1 VEIIEKK
8 IERGFGSNK
17 KKNQI
22 ILTHTSRNIEEY
34 LVSLKTR
41 LNGKYKKIPHYL
53 ISQDGTIL
61 QLLKDEE
68 CSKFF
73 YNDGLNKKSIIICLE
88 NLGWL
93 EKQPLKN
100 YYINWIGNIYKQK
113 VVDRKWRD
121 YFVWHPYTDIQI
133 DKAAELCVELSKKHK
148 INLNCVGHN
157 TKVKGVESFLGILTK
172 SNFDEFS
179 TDLSPAFDFDYF
191 IKKLKNE

>member
-1 VEIIEKK
+1 MDIIEKK

-22 ILTHTSRNIEEY
+22 ILTHTSRDIEEY

-53 ISQDGTIL
+53 ISREGRII

-68 CSKFF
+68 CPKFF

-93 EKQPLKN
+93 EKRPLKN

-121 YFVWHPYTDIQI
+121 YFVWHPYTDEQI
-133 DKAAELCVELSKKHK
+133 DKTAELCQELSKKHK

-157 TKVKGVESFLGILTK
+157 TKVKGVESYLGILTK

-179 TDLSPAFDFDYF
+179 TDLSPAFNFDYF

>member
-1 VEIIEKK
+1 LEIIEKY
-8 IERGFGSNK
+8 IETNLGHSK

-22 ILTHTSRNIEEY
+22 ILTHSSREVNEY

-41 LNGKYKKIPHYL
+41 LNGSYKKIPHYL
-53 ISQDGTIL
+53 ITRDGSVL
-61 QLLKDEE
+61 KLLKDEE
-68 CSKFF
+68 CPKYF
-73 YNDGLNKKSIIICLE
+73 YNESLNKKSIVICLE

-100 YYINWIGNIYKQK
+100 YYINWIGNIYKEK

-121 YFVWHPYTDIQI
+121 YFIWQPYTQLQT
-133 DKAAELCVELSKKHK
+133 DKTAELCIELSKKFK

-191 IKKLKNE
+191 EKKLKNE

>member
-1 VEIIEKK
+1 MEVIEKK
-8 IERGFGSNK
+8 LERGFGTSK

-22 ILTHTSRNIEEY
+22 ILTHTSRNVQEY

-41 LNGKYKKIPHYL
+41 LNGKYKKIPHYV
-53 ISQDGTIL
+53 ITREGKVI
-61 QLLKDEE
+61 QLLNDEE
-68 CSKFF
+68 CPKFF
-73 YNDGLNKKSIIICLE
+73 YNDGLNKKSIIISLE

-100 YYINWIGNIYKQK
+100 YHINWIGNIYKQK

-121 YFVWHPYTDIQI
+121 YFMWHPYTDEQT
-133 DKAAELCVELSKKHK
+133 DKTAELCVELSKKHK

-157 TKVKGVESFLGILTK
+157 TKVKGVESYLGILTK

-179 TDLSPAFDFDYF
+179 TDLSPAFNFEYF